1 MAVGA
6 SEQAR
11 PGEVPIGGQGR
22 EFKPLELSDRPRVLE
37 YLRHFP
43 PQISEH
49 TFTNLYV
56 WRYHG
61 PVRLAEVGRALVFL
75 ELLSGERTVLG
86 PPLGE
91 VDPPAL
97 MELLRQA
104 QVESCQRLPAS
115 VAQAWQQAGVHVEP
129 DRDNWDYVYLRQDLA
144 ELKGRRYHR
153 QKNLV
158 NRCLASHDCKYTP
171 ITDEC
176 RDEVAD
182 MVDRWFA
189 ERQMDQ
195 SPGLAHEYWAL
206 REALEH
212 FDELELQGGAV
223 RIRRRIQA
231 ITVGERLNEDTAVV
245 HFEKAMPGYDG
256 LYQLIN
262 HWFCRYGITE
272 FDFVNREQDLGI
284 PGLRKA
290 KESYHPHHM
299 VEKYVAL
306 CDSRQPQ

>member
-1 MAVGA
+1 VKPAGKPPP
-6 SEQAR
+6 AR
-11 PGEVPIGGQGR
+11 WHEDMR
-22 EFKPLELSDRPRVLE
+22 EFRPLELSDRPRVTD
-37 YLRHFP
+37 YLRRFP
-43 PQISEH
+43 PEVSEH

-61 PVRLAEVGRALVFL
+61 PVRVAEAGQALVFL

-91 VDPPAL
+91 VDPKAL
-97 MELLRQA
+97 MELLREA
-104 QVESCQRLPAS
+104 GVGSCQRLPKS
-115 VAQAWQQAGVHVEP
+115 VAEAWQQAGVRVEP
-129 DRDNWDYVYLRQDLA
+129 DRENWDYVYLREDLA

-158 NRCLASHDCKYTP
+158 NRCLAAHDCNYAP
-171 ITDEC
+171 ITEEC
-176 RDEVAD
+176 LDEVSD
-182 MVDRWFA
+182 MLDRWFA

-212 FDELELQGGAV
+212 FKELELRGGAV
-223 RIRRRIQA
+223 RIRRRMQA
-231 ITVGERLNEDTAVV
+231 ITIGERLNDNTAVV

-262 HWFCRYGITE
+262 QWFCRYGLTE
-272 FDFVNREQDLGI
+272 FEFVNREQDLGI

-306 CDSRQPQ
+306 CDRQEPL